1 MRKCPK
7 IEAVNAVVT
16 LVSSLRM
23 RSFSRTE
30 CLTTCVC
37 AGQIN
42 TQQLLASGASVR
54 ARVRSPVLSSFPF
67 CPPPSFFPSSMVCQ
81 GVSSPPSSKTVY
93 FFTSRFCFLPNLFSP
108 HYFYLRIV
116 VNVSSFKYN
125 QICNVPALRGGG
137 GFQKSVVFQN

>member
-30 CLTTCVC
+30 FLTTCVC

-42 TQQLLASGASVR
+42 TQQLLGS
-54 ARVRSPVLSSFPF
+54 
-67 CPPPSFFPSSMVCQ
+67 
-81 GVSSPPSSKTVY
+81 
-93 FFTSRFCFLPNLFSP
+93 
-108 HYFYLRIV
+108 
-116 VNVSSFKYN
+116 
-125 QICNVPALRGGG
+125 GGG
-137 GFQKSVVFQN
+137 IAPCPFLSIYFRYDTYFIKDKHTFFLFFIIFGVREAASYLNFLGNISIDSELPVSISKEQFLQPL